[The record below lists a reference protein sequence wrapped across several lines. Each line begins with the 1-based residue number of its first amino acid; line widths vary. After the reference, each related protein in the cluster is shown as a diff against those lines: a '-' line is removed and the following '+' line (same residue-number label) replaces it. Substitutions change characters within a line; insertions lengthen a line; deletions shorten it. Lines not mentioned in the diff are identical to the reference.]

1 MKKRLRAIFLM
12 HSIDGFAGSLI
23 GIFIPIYLLTLGYS
37 VKQVFIFYII
47 TYAALTGFFFL
58 AGYCASR
65 WGLKRTILLRFPCL
79 LFYLVALYYLPTKAL
94 PLSLLALV
102 NAFNMAFYWFALHI
116 IFTHASEHGE
126 IGNNVG
132 KLFALPK
139 LAGTFAPLLGGFMA
153 VSFGF
158 GFILLLAIILY
169 LVSAIPL
176 LYTDELKQAIDFNL
190 GKAIKIFRRHPRY
203 FVGEMFNTGTSV
215 VESVIWPVFIYL
227 SFKDILSIGALGT
240 LLGIGGILFTL
251 FIGRSSDK
259 TDKRFLLR
267 LGALLM
273 IAVWSMRYFGQ
284 NEILFYIL
292 TILAGFFSILIT
304 VPFASIGYGSA
315 KKDEDGTSEF
325 IITREVAVNI
335 GRVIIFSVAILMVNN
350 IKFSFLLS
358 GLAQI
363 YFLFF

>member
-1 MKKRLRAIFLM
+1 M

-37 VKQVFIFYII
+37 VKQVFVFYII

-79 LFYLVALYYLPTKAL
+79 IFYLIALYYLPTKAL

-102 NAFNMAFYWFALHI
+102 NACNMAFYWFALHI
-116 IFTHASEHGE
+116 IFTRASEHGE
-126 IGNNVG
+126 MGNNVG
-132 KLFALPK
+132 KLLALPK
-139 LAGTFAPLLGGFMA
+139 IAGIIAPLLGGFMA

-158 GFILLLAIILY
+158 GFLFVLAIVLY

-176 LYTDELKQAIDFNL
+176 FYTDELKQPIDLRF
-190 GKAIKIFRRHPRY
+190 GKAIKIISRHPKY
-203 FVGEMFNTGTSV
+203 FIGEILNNGTGV

-227 SFKDILSIGALGT
+227 SFNDILSIGALGT
-240 LLGIGGILFTL
+240 LLGAGGVLFTL
-251 FIGRSSDK
+251 FIGRTSDK
-259 TDKRFLLR
+259 SNKKFLLR

-273 IAVWSMRYFGQ
+273 IAIWSMRYFGQ

-304 VPFASIGYGSA
+304 VPFTSIAYGSA
-315 KKDEDGTSEF
+315 KKDEGGTSEF
-325 IITREVAVNI
+325 IILREVAVNT
-335 GRVIIFSVAILMVNN
+335 GRVLIFSIAILMIGN
-350 IKFSFLLS
+350 IKFSFLAS
-358 GLAQI
+358 GLVFVY
-363 YFLFF
+363 YFFF

>member
-1 MKKRLRAIFLM
+1 M
-12 HSIDGFAGSLI
+12 HSIDGFAGALI

-37 VKQVFIFYII
+37 VTRIFLFYITTYVGI
-47 TYAALTGFFFL
+47 TILFFL
-58 AGYCASR
+58 AGYLA
-65 WGLKRTILLRFPCL
+65 WHFGLKRTILLRFPFL
-79 LFYLVALYYLPTKAL
+79 LAYLIMLYFLPTHPTPLWLLATASSFNIALYWF
-94 PLSLLALV
+94 PL
-102 NAFNMAFYWFALHI
+102 HT
-116 IFTHASEHGE
+116 IFTRASEHEEMGK
-126 IGNNVG
+126 NVG

-139 LAGTFAPLLGGFMA
+139 IAGIFAPLLGGLLT

-158 GFILLLAIILY
+158 GFLFFFAIILY
-169 LVSAIPL
+169 LASAIPL
-176 LYTDELKQAIDFNL
+176 FYVIELKQTIDFSFS
-190 GKAIKIFRRHPRY
+190 KALKIFRRNPKY
-203 FVGEMFNTGTSV
+203 FVAEMCSNGSSV
-215 VESVIWPVFIYL
+215 VEAVVWPIFIYL
-227 SFKDILSIGALGT
+227 SFKNILSIGALGT

-259 TDKRFLLR
+259 MDKRFLLR

-273 IAVWSMRYFGQ
+273 IAIWSMRYFGQ

-325 IITREVAVNI
+325 IITREVAVNV
-335 GRVIIFSVAILMVNN
+335 GRVLIFSVAILMVNN